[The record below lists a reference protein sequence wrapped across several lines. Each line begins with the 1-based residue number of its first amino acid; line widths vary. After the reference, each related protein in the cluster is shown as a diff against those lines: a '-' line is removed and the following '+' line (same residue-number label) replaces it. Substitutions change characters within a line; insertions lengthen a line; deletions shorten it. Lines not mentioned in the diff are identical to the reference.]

1 MVYKSDREVV
11 ILHFLVSSWNLTV
24 HTGMCIYVCTHKY
37 SLALYCLKRHI
48 VKNLRWHMTH
58 SLKLE
63 DKHETCF

>member
-37 SLALYCLKRHI
+37 TQFSPVLPK
-48 VKNLRWHMTH
+48 KTH
-58 SLKLE
+58 CQKFKVAY
-63 DKHETCF
+63 DTFIETRR